1 MGSKYFWSCIWSS
14 TCDLTGFFWILSHVI
29 YLKLTR
35 VLYPFLLS
43 KAEWWIPELLF
54 LSLNNWGLN
63 FLQNESSQF
72 SQIYLS
78 PEKLRQMFT
87 FSFEWWNWP
96 KYRIAKCQI
105 VVFSITVSIIVQKL
119 KFCKIEI
126 EYTHITLLSAWDR
139 SRDSTAKRT
148 LSKHMWRSLVYLYW
162 RLSDFWTTCASNG
175 SLGPLH
181 VLWQVSFGC
190 WVTWSISCWQEYYKS
205 VFFPKYEWWV
215 AELILLTMTLKS
227 NPHSTNDL

>member
-1 MGSKYFWSCIWSS
+1 MGSRTF
-14 TCDLTGFFWILSHVI
+14 
-29 YLKLTR
+29 
-35 VLYPFLLS
+35 
-43 KAEWWIPELLF
+43 F

-63 FLQNESSQF
+63 FLQNECSQS

-148 LSKHMWRSLVYLYW
+148 LSKHMWRSTDSSSQTAYLSAHLEYLITPLYTLLVYKLVFQKNSPY
-162 RLSDFWTTCASNG
+162 
-175 SLGPLH
+175 
-181 VLWQVSFGC
+181 LWCPDVPF
-190 WVTWSISCWQEYYKS
+190 
-205 VFFPKYEWWV
+205 
-215 AELILLTMTLKS
+215 
-227 NPHSTNDL
+227 HST